1 MMELEA
7 RKLLWLHIRKDERTG
22 GRCKNEEAQS
32 LVLEGVGNTYN
43 EYLKILDKD
52 EAK

>member
-1 MMELEA
+1 MKELVGDVE
-7 RKLLWLHIRKDERTG
+7 
-22 GRCKNEEAQS
+22 NEEAQS